1 MLRVAEDAGVLGGAA
16 ARARAQPR
24 RQAVDCAGLRL
35 PLECALFE
43 RGVRP
48 TPATRCPERNAC
60 RVAGKESEE
69 LLLEA
74 RVQRQLRAVPA
85 VPAAALGELC
95 LVVVEASTAFGRA
108 LVSLCP
114 LLVGR
119 R

>member
-1 MLRVAEDAGVLGGAA
+1 MRTVRARCAPDSCAHGAQRALRV
-16 ARARAQPR
+16 
-24 RQAVDCAGLRL
+24 
-35 PLECALFE
+35 
-43 RGVRP
+43 
-48 TPATRCPERNAC
+48 
-60 RVAGKESEE
+60 GKEREE

-95 LVVVEASTAFGRA
+95 LVVVQASTAFGRA

>member
-1 MLRVAEDAGVLGGAA
+1 MSSAVLLRACVLSHG
-16 ARARAQPR
+16 R
-24 RQAVDCAGLRL
+24 RQLIAQDSGCHSKARCSSEVSDRLLR
-35 PLECALFE
+35 
-43 RGVRP
+43 
-48 TPATRCPERNAC
+48 TRCPARMAH
-60 RVAGKESEE
+60 RVAGKEREE

-74 RVQRQLRAVPA
+74 RVQRELRAVPA

-95 LVVVEASTAFGRA
+95 LVVVQASTAFGRA